1 MNTNDLTIFVEIMRK
16 RNFAAV
22 ARDRNINPAG
32 VSRSIAALEKELN
45 ARLFQRT
52 TRRVEPT
59 EAALVYFQRVEPLVC
74 ELNNARL
81 LVAEQNERV
90 QGVLRFS
97 CPVSFAQLN
106 ITPLMPEF
114 SERFP
119 ELNFDLVLSDSIL
132 DLINERLD
140 AAIRIGSLTDS
151 NLIAQKLSPMVAR
164 VCAAPDY
171 LEKHGRPNKP
181 EDLINH
187 KCLLLEL
194 ATFAGDLIVPVKLD
208 ITDEA
213 QIAAAVEQASDT
225 TVLINNAGVLSGG
238 SFLGGETDSIA
249 RQFETNFYGTLK
261 MIRAFASVIE
271 RNGGGAIANILSV
284 VSLASMA
291 GLGGYSASKAAAFSL
306 TQAVRA
312 DLKARNITVHAVFP
326 GPVDTDMAS
335 EITLPKTSAK
345 DVAAAIVKGIADGAE
360 DIFPDAMSAQLSQV
374 WGSNPKEME
383 RMFASM

>member
-16 RNFAAV
+16 RNFAHV

-164 VCAAPDY
+164 VCAAPAY

-194 ATFAGDLIVPVKLD
+194 ATFARNTWKFTDKHGRKKEIVVGEFLRTSNAMALKQCALAGMGITLQGRWLIGRELRNGTLVDLFPEYETTAALAAD
-208 ITDEA
+208 
-213 QIAAAVEQASDT
+213 AAAWLLYPSRDFVPQKVRVFVD
-225 TVLINNAGVLSGG
+225 
-238 SFLGGETDSIA
+238 FLKEK
-249 RQFETNFYGTLK
+249 FK
-261 MIRAFASVIE
+261 
-271 RNGGGAIANILSV
+271 
-284 VSLASMA
+284 
-291 GLGGYSASKAAAFSL
+291 
-306 TQAVRA
+306 
-312 DLKARNITVHAVFP
+312 
-326 GPVDTDMAS
+326 
-335 EITLPKTSAK
+335 
-345 DVAAAIVKGIADGAE
+345 DGAPW
-360 DIFPDAMSAQLSQV
+360 DV
-374 WGSNPKEME
+374 N
-383 RMFASM
+383 